1 MQVLIKGLFLLIF
14 TSQFFVHTATKKTIE
29 LFCNLEA
36 VSLLVMQLDLI
47 LQVQSIDFFI
57 IMM

>member
-1 MQVLIKGLFLLIF
+1 MQVLIKGLFLLIL
-14 TSQFFVHTATKKTIE
+14 TSQFFVPPATKKTIE

-57 IMM
+57 IIV